1 VVQHPV
7 QLGGVQNDR
16 WIVTEG
22 LKPGDRVIVE
32 GLQHA
37 RPGEPVEIDA
47 SPLAHVQNPGQ

>member
-1 VVQHPV
+1 
-7 QLGGVQNDR
+7 VQNDR
-16 WIVTEG
+16 WMVTEG
-22 LKPGDRVIVE
+22 LKPGDGVIVE